1 MNHFKMEWS
10 LSLLSKYS
18 SVFMENEFK
27 DPKLSKTQLLF
38 IIHLRHRPLI
48 HQEHLAEMFKM
59 NRSTVTRGIDQ
70 LVSFGYVDK
79 TIDGDNKRANLL
91 ILTKAGELLYEDIME
106 IVYEW
111 TSVMTEGMTES
122 EKTMSISLLTKM
134 AGNACK
140 HAGDD
145 KLAKLLQGE

>member
-10 LSLLSKYS
+10 LSLLNKYS
-18 SVFMENEFK
+18 SVYMENKFK
-27 DPKLSKTQLLF
+27 SPKLSKTQLLF
-38 IIHLRHRPLI
+38 IIHLRHRPMI
-48 HQEHLAEMFKM
+48 HQERLAEMFKM

-79 TIDGDNKRANLL
+79 TIDKDNKRANLL
-91 ILTKAGELLYEDIME
+91 ILTEIGVLLYEDIME
-106 IVYEW
+106 TVYEW
-111 TSVMTEGMTES
+111 TNIITEDMTES
-122 EKTMSISLLTKM
+122 EKKMSISLLTKM

-145 KLAKLLQGE
+145 KLARLLQGE

>member
-1 MNHFKMEWS
+1 MEWS

-38 IIHLRHRPLI
+38 IIHLRHRPMI

-59 NRSTVTRGIDQ
+59 NRSTVTRGIEQ

-79 TIDGDNKRANLL
+79 TIDDDNKRANLL
-91 ILTKAGELLYEDIME
+91 ILTKAGELLYEDIMKT
-106 IVYEW
+106 VYEW

-122 EKTMSISLLTKM
+122 EKTQSISLLTKM

>member
-38 IIHLRHRPLI
+38 IIHLRHRPMI

-59 NRSTVTRGIDQ
+59 NRSTVTRGIEQ

>member
-1 MNHFKMEWS
+1 MNHFKVEWS
-10 LSLLSKYS
+10 LTLLNKYS
-18 SVFMENEFK
+18 SVFMENKFK
-27 DPKLSKTQLLF
+27 CPNLSKTQLLF
-38 IIHLRHRPLI
+38 IIHLRHRSLI
-48 HQEHLAEMFKM
+48 HQERLSEMFKM

-79 TIDGDNKRANLL
+79 TVDDDNKRANLL
-91 ILTKAGELLYEDIME
+91 VLTKTGELLYEDIME
-106 IVYEW
+106 TVFEW
-111 TSVMTEGMTES
+111 TTIITEDMTES
-122 EKTMSISLLTKM
+122 EKAMSISLLTKM